1 MIEMKREILTDNE
14 LDQVTGGRTTPQ
26 ILSAGAREK
35 FSSPAWLDD
44 IKSEMNSAEFV
55 PVNKGSFMQ
64 KLKGIFQR
72 MQLD

>member
-1 MIEMKREILTDNE
+1 MITSQKIFKVVIEMKREILTDDE
-14 LDQVTGGRTTPQ
+14 LDMVTGGRTTPQ

-35 FSSPAWLDD
+35 FSSPAP
-44 IKSEMNSAEFV
+44 AEFV
-55 PVNKGSFMQ
+55 SVNQGSFMQ